1 MMKHK
6 ILTRRAAGSRIN
18 SSCPSAAE
26 PSLRLHVLCSI
37 SDEDD
42 IINALWIGFLLLQE
56 LLVVYN
62 QFINQ

>member
-1 MMKHK
+1 MVVCRTVV
-6 ILTRRAAGSRIN
+6 L
-18 SSCPSAAE
+18 SCIISYDLVKFC
-26 PSLRLHVLCSI
+26 LRLHVLCSI